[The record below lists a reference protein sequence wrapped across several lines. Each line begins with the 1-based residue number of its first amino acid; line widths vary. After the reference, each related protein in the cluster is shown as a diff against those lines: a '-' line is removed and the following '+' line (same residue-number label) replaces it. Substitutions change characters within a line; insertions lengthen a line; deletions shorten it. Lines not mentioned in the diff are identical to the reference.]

1 MSDNRLNVEGLTV
14 NNIVADK
21 IQTRSIEILS
31 DGTGSDGE
39 GVSKNIFGS
48 DVKVATRPY
57 ENNLTKIDNN
67 GAITKSNSVAIIS
80 RDGKED
86 NVIIHRNP
94 AGITSSP
101 YISIESHNNGASLTL
116 KDNSELA
123 NDVYGAKGG
132 FELKATKS
140 SIKGESNGS
149 LSLNDKI
156 KITSE
161 GHCEVKAT
169 SKTHLNIGYNY
180 NTSDGA
186 LLSLKGT
193 SHADYPGVFQLF
205 AKNENTSKILTGY
218 PDGTLT
224 WAGEH
229 VMRLVESTSGAKWA
243 KKYSDGLIIQSG
255 TVSSVGQD
263 ANSSAI
269 TFSKAFSNTNYYVN
283 IILEN
288 VDINGGG
295 GMWTVKS
302 KTTSSFVFHNGQDST
317 GTFRWIAI
325 GY

>member
-57 ENNLTKIDNN
+57 ENNLTKLDNN
-67 GAITKSNSVAIIS
+67 GTITKSNGVAIVS
-80 RDGKED
+80 KDGKED
-86 NVIIHRNP
+86 NIIIHRNP

-132 FELKATKS
+132 FELKTTKS
-140 SIKGESNGS
+140 SIKGESNGN
-149 LSLNDKI
+149 LSLNNKI

-161 GHCEVKAT
+161 GHCEVDST

-218 PDGTLT
+218 PNGTLT
-224 WAGEH
+224 WDGKP
-229 VMRLVESTSGAKWA
+229 VVTLTKSWVSGGNWYRQ
-243 KKYSDGLIIQSG
+243 YSDGWIEQSG
-255 TVSSVGQD
+255 VIDG
-263 ANSSAI
+263 ANN
-269 TFSKAFSNTNYYVN
+269 AFSTVTLYLAFKDTNYT
-283 IILEN
+283 ILLTQGGSN
-288 VDINGGG
+288 VSCDR
-295 GMWTVKS
+295 VSQYQS
-302 KTTSSFVFHNGQDST
+302 KTTTSFKASRDDVST
-317 GTFRWIAI
+317 AIRWYAC
-325 GY
+325 GF